1 MVIHIELSKN
11 GGGIQ
16 NSKFANS
23 DFAPKF
29 EDLTI
34 TAP

>member
-11 GGGIQ
+11 GSEIL

-34 TAP
+34 IAL